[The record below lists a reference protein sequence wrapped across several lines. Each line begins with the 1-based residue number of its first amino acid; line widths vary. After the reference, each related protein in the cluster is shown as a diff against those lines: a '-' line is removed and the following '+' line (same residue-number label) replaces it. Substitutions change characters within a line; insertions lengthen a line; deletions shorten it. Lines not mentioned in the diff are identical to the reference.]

1 MGAQFK
7 YGCRTLTAHEAVPGH
22 HFQLAIQFEM
32 EALPYFR
39 KAAEGFNAF
48 VEGWAPSTPEK
59 LYLLWLY
66 LLWLY
71 LLWLYLLWLCLL
83 WFSLNGSTYYGSAC
97 YGSTYYG
104 STY

>member
-1 MGAQFK
+1 MEAQFK
-7 YGCRTLTAHEAVPGH
+7 YGCRTLTAHEGVPGH

-39 KAAEGFNAF
+39 KTAEGFNAF
-48 VEGWAPSTPEK
+48 VEGCPPSTPEK

-71 LLWLYLLWLCLL
+71 LLWLYLLWLNLLWLCLL
-83 WFSLNGSTYYGSAC
+83 WLSLQWLSLLWLC
-97 YGSTYYG
+97 LL
-104 STY
+104 